1 MQCKSCHYDNPDS
14 MKYCGQCGQILTIR
28 CPSCNFESPSNFKF
42 CGNCSASLEEQAA
55 KDEPQKQAT
64 ISGQEA
70 ERRQITVLFCDVVGS
85 TSLSDNI
92 DPEDLRD
99 IMRDYRAAC
108 DEVVQQFGGHIAQ
121 YLGDGVLVYFGFPQ
135 AHEDDA
141 QRAAQTGLALINSLS
156 TLNQNLKRDKGLSIE
171 VRVGIH
177 TGLVVVGGIGG
188 KRTRKTSVRRL
199 AGTERN
205 CRLSDVA
212 RHAVRFVTLRYWSR
226 RRRR

>member
-188 KRTRKTSVRRL
+188 KRTRKTSVRPR
-199 AGTERN
+199 ASSRPPRSAQGR
-205 CRLSDVA
+205 RA
-212 RHAVRFVTLRYWSR
+212 RRQR
-226 RRRR
+226 